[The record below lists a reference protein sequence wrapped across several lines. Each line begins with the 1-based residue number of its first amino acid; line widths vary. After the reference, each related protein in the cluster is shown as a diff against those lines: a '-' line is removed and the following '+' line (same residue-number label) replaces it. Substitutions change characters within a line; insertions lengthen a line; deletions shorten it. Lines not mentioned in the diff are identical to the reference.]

1 VKESLEFRKVELKL
15 QNYKYPSQE
24 TLLNIFMKIFPE
36 FSKETIF
43 SNMNWKNELP
53 AFVESTRNRINQIV
67 REDEGIRIL
76 RRFGIEFRRT
86 FH

>member
-1 VKESLEFRKVELKL
+1 
-15 QNYKYPSQE
+15 
-24 TLLNIFMKIFPE
+24 MKIFPDFKAE
-36 FSKETIF
+36 KIF
-43 SNMNWKNELP
+43 GSINWKNELDD
-53 AFVESTRNRINQIV
+53 FVRETRNVVNKTI

>member
-1 VKESLEFRKVELKL
+1 
-15 QNYKYPSQE
+15 
-24 TLLNIFMKIFPE
+24 MKILPDFKAE
-36 FSKETIF
+36 KIF
-43 SNMNWKNELP
+43 GSINWKNELDD
-53 AFVESTRNRINQIV
+53 FVRETRNVVNKTI

>member
-1 VKESLEFRKVELKL
+1 MTAYKKP
-15 QNYKYPSQE
+15 NYE
-24 TLLNIFMKIFPE
+24 TLLKIFLKIFPDFKSE
-36 FSKETIF
+36 EIF
-43 SNMNWKNELP
+43 SNKNWKNELTSLI
-53 AFVESTRNRINQIV
+53 ADIRKKVNKII

>member
-1 VKESLEFRKVELKL
+1 
-15 QNYKYPSQE
+15 
-24 TLLNIFMKIFPE
+24 MKIFLKIFPDFKSE
-36 FSKETIF
+36 EIF
-43 SNMNWKNELP
+43 SNLNWKNELTSLI
-53 AFVESTRNRINQIV
+53 ADIRKKVNKII